1 MLPFTSLKIDEN
13 KTPKYKNNTNNLA
26 ISIPLFLNDY
36 LHYNTEINYQFV
48 APISNR
54 EAVISD
60 KRYSREY
67 MELIKSYNT
76 LLNYILSGNISEIE
90 NKTYN
95 IIDVVENKKIGKNEE
110 LKKIQYKI
118 EIYLYDCDKNTKTF
132 LIDSIYLEKDMY
144 KIQSDIIENFNEFF
158 NIKNNF
164 KISDNSNTNLFSYA
178 QKFKFLIDNSQ
189 NKKYYSWKYKE
200 LLSSQINS
208 VLEDND
214 NDLKKINLVQLLY
227 EISNTNSQLLK
238 NEQSIVYRMINNNM
252 FNSSSDFAF
261 KYVFTNLLYS
271 CVSFLNK
278 SISIFSIS
286 LK

>member
-1 MLPFTSLKIDEN
+1 
-13 KTPKYKNNTNNLA
+13 
-26 ISIPLFLNDY
+26 
-36 LHYNTEINYQFV
+36 
-48 APISNR
+48 
-54 EAVISD
+54 
-60 KRYSREY
+60 

-189 NKKYYSWKYKE
+189 NKKYS
-200 LLSSQINS
+200 
-208 VLEDND
+208 
-214 NDLKKINLVQLLY
+214 
-227 EISNTNSQLLK
+227 
-238 NEQSIVYRMINNNM
+238 
-252 FNSSSDFAF
+252 F
-261 KYVFTNLLYS
+261 KL
-271 CVSFLNK
+271 
-278 SISIFSIS
+278 
-286 LK
+286 